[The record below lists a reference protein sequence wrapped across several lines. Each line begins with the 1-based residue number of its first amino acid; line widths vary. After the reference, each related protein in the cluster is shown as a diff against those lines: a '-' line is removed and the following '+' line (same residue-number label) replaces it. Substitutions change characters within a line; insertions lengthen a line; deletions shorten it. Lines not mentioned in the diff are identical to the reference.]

1 MSQINRKILP
11 AFYHLLLAPPV
22 SNDTDPSSADMLAHR
37 TVLTNTLTTAI
48 TTLVNASH
56 ATGPFFLGPTISYV
70 DVMFA
75 PWVLRLS
82 RVLTRY
88 RGYEFSSA
96 LDQRWQAWV
105 SAIESD
111 ERVRATTSEPASY
124 ADVYSDV
131 GECGVEA
138 LRRLAGQGPLKGER
152 KLMAELSYARNLL
165 GQEGFGLGGD
175 VWGRNIDVDSQAFR
189 HSVAVGLRDDPH
201 MLGR

>member
-1 MSQINRKILP
+1 MQINRRVLP

-22 SNDTDPSSADMLAHR
+22 SNNSDATSTETLAHR
-37 TVLTNTLTTAI
+37 TILTETLTSALTA
-48 TTLVNASH
+48 LVNASH
-56 ATGPFFLGPTISYV
+56 ATGPFFLGLTMSYV

-82 RVLTRY
+82 RVLARY

-105 SAIESD
+105 NAIESD

-124 ADVYSDV
+124 AEIYCDV
-131 GECGVEA
+131 GEGGIEA
-138 LRRLAGQGPLKGER
+138 LRRLAGEGMLKGER
-152 KLMAELSYARNLL
+152 RLMAELSYARDIL

-175 VWGRNIDVDSQAFR
+175 VWGREVDVDSQAFR
-189 HSVAVGLRDDPH
+189 SSGDRFVG
-201 MLGR
+201 

>member
-1 MSQINRKILP
+1 MQINRKILP

-22 SNDTDPSSADMLAHR
+22 NNNTDPGSAELLAHR
-37 TVLTNTLTTAI
+37 TMLTDTLTEAI
-48 TTLVNASH
+48 TALVNASH
-56 ATGPFFLGPTISYV
+56 ATGPFFLGPTISFV

-105 SAIESD
+105 TAIESD

-131 GECGVEA
+131 GECGIEA
-138 LRRLAGQGPLKGER
+138 LRRLAGDGLLKGER
-152 KLMAELSYARNLL
+152 KLMAEMAYARNLL
-165 GQEGFGLGGD
+165 GQDGFGLGGD
-175 VWGRNIDVDSQAFR
+175 VWGREVDVDSQAFQN
-189 HSVAVGLRDDPH
+189 SGVVGLQDDPH
-201 MLGR
+201 MLRR

>member
-1 MSQINRKILP
+1 MPPNDPIP
-11 AFYHLLLAPPV
+11 A
-22 SNDTDPSSADMLAHR
+22 DHR
-37 TVLTNTLTTAI
+37 TLLTETLTSAI
-48 TTLVNASH
+48 TALVNASH

-75 PWVLRLS
+75 PWILRLS

-88 RGYEFSSA
+88 RGYEFSTA
-96 LDQRWQAWV
+96 LDARWQAWV
-105 SAIESD
+105 NAVESD

-138 LRRLAGQGPLKGER
+138 LRRAAADGVLKGER
-152 KLMAELSYARNLL
+152 KLMAEMSYARSVL

-175 VWGRNIDVDSQAFR
+175 VWGREVDVDSRAFR
-189 HSVAVGLRDDPH
+189 SSGAIGL
-201 MLGR
+201 

>member
-1 MSQINRKILP
+1 
-11 AFYHLLLAPPV
+11 V
-22 SNDTDPSSADMLAHR
+22 SNNDPTSADLLAHR
-37 TVLTNTLTTAI
+37 TVLTETLTSSI
-48 TTLVNASH
+48 TSLVNASH
-56 ATGPFFLGPTISYV
+56 ASGPFFLGPTISFV

-105 SAIESD
+105 DAIESD

-131 GECGVEA
+131 GECGIEA
-138 LRRLAGQGPLKGER
+138 LRRLAGDGLLKGER
-152 KLMAELSYARNLL
+152 KLMAELGYARNLL
-165 GQEGFGLGGD
+165 GQDGFGMGGD
-175 VWGRNIDVDSQAFR
+175 VWGREVDVDSRAF
-189 HSVAVGLRDDPH
+189 HNSGAIGLQDDPH
-201 MLGR
+201 MMGR